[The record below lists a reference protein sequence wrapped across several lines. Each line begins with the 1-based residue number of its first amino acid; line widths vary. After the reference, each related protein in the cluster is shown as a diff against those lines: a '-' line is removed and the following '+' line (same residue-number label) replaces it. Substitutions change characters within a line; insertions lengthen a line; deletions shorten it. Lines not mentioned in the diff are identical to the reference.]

1 MISRWGKGRG
11 NCEIDEVGKVS
22 DGTRIIER
30 IPSRF
35 LIHGIMLN
43 IRHNVHKMVGDS
55 MALDKHVAWD
65 GR

>member
-1 MISRWGKGRG
+1 MRKGKGGRG
-11 NCEIDEVGKVS
+11 NWEIDEVGKVS
-22 DGTRIIER
+22 DGTRIMER

-43 IRHNVHKMVGDS
+43 ILHNVHKLVHGS